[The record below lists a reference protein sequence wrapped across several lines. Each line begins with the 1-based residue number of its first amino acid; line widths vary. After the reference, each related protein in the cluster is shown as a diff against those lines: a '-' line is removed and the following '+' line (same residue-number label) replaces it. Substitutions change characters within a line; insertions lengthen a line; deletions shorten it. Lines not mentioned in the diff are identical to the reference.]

1 MRLLQNTY
9 KESNPGLFKWGNR
22 TGEVFAMGKR
32 GGENMILEEI
42 LKNRAS
48 FEEKIR
54 KLIGRPV
61 LLIELDMFALPCG
74 CSGITANMRGLEVDD
89 LDVFEPQILPL
100 VKEMAESLGVK
111 PTVTFAR
118 LVPGSSIV
126 ASLNWR
132 TLCQRCYPEFARGTG
147 KMPRPDLYMLLFER
161 RK

>member
-1 MRLLQNTY
+1 MGNIFG
-9 KESNPGLFKWGNR
+9 ESMTTSEL
-22 TGEVFAMGKR
+22 
-32 GGENMILEEI
+32 
-42 LKNRAS
+42 LKNRAG
-48 FEEKIR
+48 FEEKLR

-89 LDVFEPQILPL
+89 LEVFEPQILPYL
-100 VKEMAESLGVK
+100 QEMAGNLGVK

-132 TLCQRCYPEFARGTG
+132 TLCMRCYPEFARGEG
-147 KMPRPDLYMLLFER
+147 KTPRPDLYMLQFER

>member
-1 MRLLQNTY
+1 MGNIFG
-9 KESNPGLFKWGNR
+9 ESMTTSEL
-22 TGEVFAMGKR
+22 
-32 GGENMILEEI
+32 
-42 LKNRAS
+42 LKNRAG
-48 FEEKIR
+48 FEEKLR

-74 CSGITANMRGLEVDD
+74 CAGITANTRGLEVDD
-89 LDVFEPQILPL
+89 LEVFEPQLLSI
-100 VKEMAESLGVK
+100 VKEMAANLGVK

-132 TLCQRCYPEFARGTG
+132 MLCSRCYPEFARGEG
-147 KMPRPDLYMLLFER
+147 KTPRPDLYLLQFER

>member
-1 MRLLQNTY
+1 MGNIFG
-9 KESNPGLFKWGNR
+9 ESMTTSEL
-22 TGEVFAMGKR
+22 
-32 GGENMILEEI
+32 
-42 LKNRAS
+42 LKNRAE
-48 FEEKIR
+48 FEEKLR

-74 CSGITANMRGLEVDD
+74 CAGITANMRGLEVDD
-89 LDVFEPQILPL
+89 LEVFEPQILTFL
-100 VKEMAESLGVK
+100 HEMSSNLEVK

-132 TLCQRCYPEFARGTG
+132 TLCMRCYPEFARGEG
-147 KMPRPDLYMLLFER
+147 KTPRPDLYLLQFER

>member
-1 MRLLQNTY
+1 
-9 KESNPGLFKWGNR
+9 
-22 TGEVFAMGKR
+22 VFALGYNR
-32 GGENMILEEI
+32 CENMILEDI

-54 KLIGRPV
+54 KLVGRPV
-61 LLIELDMFALPCG
+61 LLIELDLFALPCG
-74 CSGITANMRGLEVDD
+74 CSGITANMRGLEFDD
-89 LDVFEPQILPL
+89 LEVFEPQILPL
-100 VKEMAESLGVK
+100 VKEMATNLGVN

-132 TLCQRCYPEFARGTG
+132 TLCPRCYPEFARGVG

-161 RK
+161 KK

>member
-1 MRLLQNTY
+1 
-9 KESNPGLFKWGNR
+9 
-22 TGEVFAMGKR
+22 MGDIC
-32 GGENMILEEI
+32 GENMISAEL
-42 LKNRAS
+42 LKNRAG

-54 KLIGRPV
+54 KLVGRPV

-74 CSGITANMRGLEVDD
+74 CSGITANTRGLEVDD
-89 LDVFEPQILPL
+89 IEVFEPQLLPFL
-100 VKEMAESLGVK
+100 KEMAANLEVK

-132 TLCQRCYPEFARGTG
+132 TLCPRCYPEFARGEG
-147 KMPRPDLYMLLFER
+147 KTPRPDLYLLQFER

>member
-1 MRLLQNTY
+1 MSAAALLR
-9 KESNPGLFKWGNR
+9 S
-22 TGEVFAMGKR
+22 
-32 GGENMILEEI
+32 
-42 LKNRAS
+42 RAE

-74 CSGITANMRGLEVDD
+74 CSGITANTRGLEVDD
-89 LDVFEPQILPL
+89 LEVFELQLLPYL
-100 VKEMAESLGVK
+100 KEMASNLEVK
-111 PTVTFAR
+111 PSVTFAR

-132 TLCQRCYPEFARGTG
+132 TLCNRCYPEFARGEG
-147 KMPRPDLYMLLFER
+147 KMPRPDLYLLQFER

>member
-1 MRLLQNTY
+1 
-9 KESNPGLFKWGNR
+9 
-22 TGEVFAMGKR
+22 
-32 GGENMILEEI
+32 MITSEL
-42 LKNRAS
+42 LKNRAG

-74 CSGITANMRGLEVDD
+74 CAGITANMSGLEVDD
-89 LDVFEPQILPL
+89 LEVFEPQLLPL
-100 VKEMAESLGVK
+100 LKEIAANLEVR

-132 TLCQRCYPEFARGTG
+132 VLCSRCYPEFARGEG
-147 KMPRPDLYMLLFER
+147 KMPRPDLYLLQFEK

>member
-1 MRLLQNTY
+1 MGNLFG
-9 KESNPGLFKWGNR
+9 ESMI
-22 TGEVFAMGKR
+22 TG
-32 GGENMILEEI
+32 EI
-42 LKNRAS
+42 LKNRAG

-54 KLIGRPV
+54 KLIGRSI

-74 CSGITANMRGLEVDD
+74 CTGITANMRGLEVDD
-89 LDVFEPQILPL
+89 LEVFEPQILPIL
-100 VKEMAESLGVK
+100 KEMAANLEVK

-132 TLCQRCYPEFARGTG
+132 TLCNRCYPEFARGEG
-147 KMPRPDLYMLLFER
+147 KTPRPDLYLLQFER

>member
-1 MRLLQNTY
+1 MRLIIS
-9 KESNPGLFKWGNR
+9 KD
-22 TGEVFAMGKR
+22 
-32 GGENMILEEI
+32 MITAEL
-42 LKNRAS
+42 LKNRAG

-54 KLIGRPV
+54 KLIGRPI

-74 CSGITANMRGLEVDD
+74 CAGITANMRGLEVDD
-89 LDVFEPQILPL
+89 LEVFEPQMLPL
-100 VKEMAESLGVK
+100 LKEMAGNLEVK

-132 TLCQRCYPEFARGTG
+132 VLCSRCYPEFARGEG
-147 KMPRPDLYMLLFER
+147 KTPRPDLYLLQFEK